1 MSTTMSAGSTRSPR
15 DEHHDPAPSDPAAP
29 RGAAAPHP
37 AAARSAGP
45 RSAAPDPAEPD
56 PAPSHPDLAGAVDQP
71 LQVLAVDGTR
81 RPEAQLDPCLRD
93 VDEAQLA
100 ALFLD
105 MSVIRALDDEAVAL
119 QRQGEL
125 GLWPP
130 LRGQEAAQIGLA
142 RALPERDFFF
152 TSYRENGVAW
162 CRGVEPAEML
172 SVWRGTTL
180 SGWDPFARRMATPQV
195 IIGAQTHHAVGYAMA
210 MAARGQEDIAIACFG
225 DGAMSQ
231 GDVSE
236 AMVFAASFRA
246 PVLFFCQNNHY
257 AISEPV
263 ALQSTV
269 PLSHRPLGFGIPSLR
284 VDGNDVLAVRAA
296 TRLAAERIR
305 SGAGPMFLEA
315 VTYRLGPHTT
325 SDDPTRY
332 RDETEL
338 ERWRERD
345 PILRLDRHLERLGA
359 PVAQLRTEAD
369 ERGREAADAL
379 RDAVAALPV
388 PAPEALFEHVLT
400 SEHPGL
406 ARQREQ
412 LTALEASLAPAG
424 SAS

>member
-15 DEHHDPAPSDPAAP
+15 DERPTSTAPAAP
-29 RGAAAPHP
+29 DHDLVGA
-37 AAARSAGP
+37 
-45 RSAAPDPAEPD
+45 
-56 PAPSHPDLAGAVDQP
+56 LDQP
-71 LQVLAVDGTR
+71 LRVLSEDGAR
-81 RPEAQLDPCLRD
+81 HANAQLDAHLQD
-93 VDEAQLA
+93 VDEALLTN
-100 ALFLD
+100 LFLD

-142 RALPERDFFF
+142 RGLPQTDFFF
-152 TSYRENGVAW
+152 TSYRENGLAW

-172 SVWRGTTL
+172 SVWRGTAL
-180 SGWDPFARRMATPQV
+180 SGWDPFARHMATPQV
-195 IIGAQTHHAVGYAMA
+195 IIGAQTLHAVGYAMA
-210 MAARGQEDIAIACFG
+210 ASARGADDIAVACFG

-231 GDVSE
+231 GDVNE
-236 AMVFAASFRA
+236 AMVFAASFHF

-269 PLSHRPLGFGIPSLR
+269 PLSHRPAGFGIPSLR

-332 RDETEL
+332 RDEAEL
-338 ERWRERD
+338 ATWRERC

-359 PVAQLRTEAD
+359 PIAQLREEAAA
-369 ERGREAADAL
+369 RGREAADAL
-379 RDAVAALPV
+379 HAAVATL
-388 PAPEALFEHVLT
+388 PAPPPERLFENVLT
-400 SEHPGL
+400 TEHPGL
-406 ARQREQ
+406 VRQRAQ
-412 LTALEASLAPAG
+412 LAALEASLAPAEA
-424 SAS
+424 AS

>member
-15 DEHHDPAPSDPAAP
+15 DEHHDPATPGPAAP
-29 RGAAAPHP
+29 RRAASTRSGAPGPTAPGPATSAAATSGCDP
-37 AAARSAGP
+37 SA
-45 RSAAPDPAEPD
+45 
-56 PAPSHPDLAGAVDQP
+56 PDLAGAVDQP

-81 RPEAQLDPCLRD
+81 RPEAQLDPYLRD

-142 RALPERDFFF
+142 RALPETDFFF

-162 CRGVEPAEML
+162 CRGARPEEML

-210 MAARGQEDIAIACFG
+210 TAARGQEDIAIACFG

-332 RDETEL
+332 RDEAEL

-345 PILRLDRHLERLGA
+345 PILRLERNLEQLGA
-359 PVAQLRTEAD
+359 PVAQLRREAD
-369 ERGREAADAL
+369 ERAREAADAL
-379 RDAVAALPV
+379 HAAVTALPV
-388 PAPEALFEHVLT
+388 PTPESLFEHVLT
-400 SEHPGL
+400 GEHAGL

-412 LTALEASLAPAG
+412 MRALEASLAPAG
-424 SAS
+424 STS

>member
-15 DEHHDPAPSDPAAP
+15 DRRHSPQGAPAPD
-29 RGAAAPHP
+29 H
-37 AAARSAGP
+37 
-45 RSAAPDPAEPD
+45 
-56 PAPSHPDLAGAVDQP
+56 DLAGAVDQP
-71 LQVLAVDGTR
+71 LRVLDEDGRR
-81 RPEAQLDPCLRD
+81 RPDARLDAHLRD
-93 VDEAQLA
+93 VDEALLA
-100 ALFLD
+100 GVLRD
-105 MSVIRALDDEAVAL
+105 MTVIRALDDEAVAL

-142 RALPERDFFF
+142 RALPETDFLF
-152 TSYRENGVAW
+152 TSYRENGLAW
-162 CRGVEPAEML
+162 CRGVRPEEML

-195 IIGAQTHHAVGYAMA
+195 IIGAQTLHAVGHAMA
-210 MAARGQEDIAIACFG
+210 TSTRGEDGLSVACFG

-231 GDVSE
+231 GDVGE

-263 ALQSTV
+263 GLQTTV
-269 PLSHRPLGFGIPSLR
+269 PLAHRPAGFGIPSLR
-284 VDGNDVLAVRAA
+284 VDGNDVLAVLAA

-332 RDETEL
+332 RDEAEL
-338 ERWRERD
+338 ETWRRRD
-345 PILRLDRHLERLGA
+345 PLLRLERHLELLGA
-359 PVAQLRTEAD
+359 PVEQLREQAQQ
-369 ERGREAADAL
+369 EGREAAEAL
-379 RDAVAALPV
+379 HAAVSEIPA
-388 PAPEALFEHVLT
+388 PAPESLFEHVLT
-400 SEHPGL
+400 EEHQGL
-406 ARQREQ
+406 RRQREQ
-412 LTALEASLAPAG
+412 LAALEASLAPAG

>member
-1 MSTTMSAGSTRSPR
+1 MSTMMSAGSTRSPR
-15 DEHHDPAPSDPAAP
+15 DGRPTSPTSALSTHAQADDPRRHH
-29 RGAAAPHP
+29 
-37 AAARSAGP
+37 
-45 RSAAPDPAEPD
+45 
-56 PAPSHPDLAGAVDQP
+56 DLAGALDRP
-71 LQVLAVDGTR
+71 LHVLDEDGTR
-81 RPEAQLDPCLRD
+81 HKDPLLDPYLAD
-93 VDEAQLA
+93 VDEKTLA
-100 ALFLD
+100 SLLRD
-105 MSVIRALDDEAVAL
+105 MTVIRALDDEAVAL

-142 RALPERDFFF
+142 RSLADDDFLF

-210 MAARGQEDIAIACFG
+210 MSARGEKNLAVTCFG

-231 GDVSE
+231 GDVNE

-263 ALQSTV
+263 ALQATV
-269 PLSHRPLGFGIPSLR
+269 PLSHRPVGFGIPSLR
-284 VDGNDVLAVRAA
+284 VDGNDILAMRAA
-296 TRLAAERIR
+296 VALAAERIR

-332 RDETEL
+332 RDEAEL
-338 ERWRERD
+338 ETWRKRD
-345 PILRLDRHLERLGA
+345 PILRLENHLARLGA
-359 PVAQLRTEAD
+359 PVERYQEEAQAQA
-369 ERGREAADAL
+369 REAADAL
-379 RDAVAALPV
+379 HRAVSTLTD
-388 PAPEALFEHVLT
+388 PAPESLFENVLT
-400 SEHPGL
+400 TAHAGL
-406 ARQREQ
+406 ARQRAQ
-412 LTALEASLAPAG
+412 MLAFEASLAPAG
-424 SAS
+424 STS